1 MSAKKVRPPFAS
13 WKLPKLS
20 SVPADIAAGL
30 IVTVGASPGG
40 KDGRAGNAGLRPDA
54 DWAVALRPAGKAA
67 RKAQRA
73 TSMVTVLPAATSPVG
88 L

>member
-30 IVTVGASPGG
+30 IVTVGAAPGG

-54 DWAVALRPAGKAA
+54 DWAVALRPAARQPGKL
-67 RKAQRA
+67 REPRRW
-73 TSMVTVLPAATSPVG
+73 
-88 L
+88 